1 MFYRHWKKIALALT
15 GLFWVSCDDS
25 VSSEE
30 CLYGPPSDYGI
41 SSESESVDEVSSSSA
56 KAASS
61 ATVSS
66 SESAKSSSSKQKEV
80 SSSSKRP
87 GPLGI
92 VSCYD
97 VSSDR
102 QTLVRQQNNG
112 TTLLSCDDGT
122 ACQEKVIEADAT
134 APDCEATDCD
144 GWEPP
149 IVRDTVYYCINGEN
163 TEIYTP
169 EEFKERYAK
178 VEEQVEDVV
187 ESSSSDLDMPVTY
200 YGPACFFDDSC
211 EDE

>member
-1 MFYRHWKKIALALT
+1 MMFYKHWKKIALALT
-15 GLFWVSCDDS
+15 GLFWASCEDS
-25 VSSEE
+25 VSSEA
-30 CLYGPPSDYGI
+30 CLYGTPDFI
-41 SSESESVDEVSSSSA
+41 TSETEDVDGGSSSSA

-61 ATVSS
+61 SAVSS
-66 SESAKSSSSKQKEV
+66 SESAKSSSSKQKGV

-87 GPLGI
+87 GPLGL

-134 APDCEATDCD
+134 APDCEVTDCD
-144 GWEPP
+144 SWEPP

-169 EEFKERYAK
+169 EEFRERYAK
-178 VEEQVEDVV
+178 VEDKVEEDV
-187 ESSSSDLDMPVTY
+187 ESSSSDLDMPIAY
-200 YGPACFFDDSC
+200 YGPACYFDDSC